1 MSEQKKQQ
9 YRGGPQKCEASDTFL
24 AVDTLSEL
32 VNEFANIQCRL
43 TSNEEIDQ
51 VGVETAIRELT
62 GSYRLSSRLRA
73 EIAGHFTTLDERYG
87 GQPGSVAEWD
97 LQDFESEESEE
108 ESEESE
114 EESEDSEE
122 ESEECEENDREQQ
135 PKKASTLVKG
145 LKKAPTKDKPTAEVT
160 RKTQQQIEAA
170 TQTCKLLGMYVNQVL
185 IQLTEFADEMYRAY
199 DRSQG
204 ITMAGVLIGKA
215 QALPPPSLAC
225 RGLEARS
232 GNHPRNIPLRNADK
246 DLQESHKD
254 LTRLF
259 VEFAKLEE
267 CLATLWAA
275 MYKSAS
281 SHRSCES
288 P

>member
-97 LQDFESEESEE
+97 LQDFESE
-108 ESEESE
+108 
-114 EESEDSEE
+114 DSEE

-135 PKKASTLVKG
+135 PKKASTLVKD